1 MSQHEELKPNK
12 PALGVLAVA
21 GVLLALSIA
30 TMLVVPSLQPKLT
43 PVAISGGGPPP
54 TGGLGRGVKPV
65 MAAMPSGVGINQKL
79 DFTPKNLVVV
89 IGVNNTIIWV
99 NQDSVDH
106 TATSNPGDP
115 AAFDTGDVPGGTSS
129 APITLTTPGTYG
141 YHCQFHPAWMKG
153 TIVVLPAAEPTS

>member
-1 MSQHEELKPNK
+1 MSEHRELEPNR

-43 PVAISGGGPPP
+43 PVAVAGGGGPPA
-54 TGGLGRGVKPV
+54 GGGVERGGKPV
-65 MAAMPSGVGINQKL
+65 MVMMPSGVGINQKL
-79 DFTPKNLVVV
+79 DFTPKDIVVV
-89 IGVNNTIIWV
+89 IGVNNTMIWV

-106 TATSNPGDP
+106 TATSDPGAP

-129 APITLTTPGTYG
+129 APITLTTAGTYA

-153 TIVVLPAAEPTS
+153 TIIVMAASS

>member
-1 MSQHEELKPNK
+1 LSEHKELEPNK

-43 PVAISGGGPPP
+43 PVAVSGGPPP
-54 TGGLGRGVKPV
+54 AGVPHGVKPFMV
-65 MAAMPSGVGINQKL
+65 AMPSGVGINQKL
-79 DFTPKNLVVV
+79 DFTPRNLVVV
-89 IGVNNTIIWV
+89 IGVNNTIVWV
-99 NQDSVDH
+99 NRDSVDH
-106 TATSNPGDP
+106 TATSDPGAP